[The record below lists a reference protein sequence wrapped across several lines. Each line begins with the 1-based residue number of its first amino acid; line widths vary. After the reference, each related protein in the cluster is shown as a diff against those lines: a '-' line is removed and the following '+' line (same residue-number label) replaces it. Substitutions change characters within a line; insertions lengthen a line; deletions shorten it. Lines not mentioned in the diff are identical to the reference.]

1 MRTRLIAAGLTT
13 ALAAGL
19 LLVGAGAPAQAGDL
33 DVRLSNT
40 VEGMVHVEWDA
51 AKGPGNTYAVQI
63 ATDRLIK
70 THVEQFSVPDG
81 QTWLDVPHA
90 SLVTPASG
98 DYTFVKVQIDRHGNG
113 KNSGTPTAW
122 IKPTPV
128 VPPATGGKV
137 EIATFNTRI
146 WNANDKRG
154 NKKTPTSW
162 SVRRKKIAKVV
173 RDTDPGVLLL
183 QESSGAAK
191 WRIAGKLWQFQ
202 DLAKRLPKKYTLS
215 VNGLYTTPRKAV
227 GSQGSRIIVDTS
239 KFQVLS
245 TGYVKPP
252 AFSPAQVRW
261 IPWVLLRDRVT
272 AEEFYVASAHLQS
285 GADKGSSHR
294 LYDMRQRQTDFL
306 HSQLSQFAA
315 TGRGVYVG
323 GDFNS
328 TSNTKPDNNVHRT
341 LVADGWYDSFATT
354 DVQGDNLPTTNDFVF
369 PVKPGPFRR
378 DYIMSLGA
386 PQGSY
391 SYVNHTYNA
400 ASQFQSDHFMQS
412 AVLPVKPGPY
422 LAAIELG
429 SSKYKPYL
437 R

>member
-1 MRTRLIAAGLTT
+1 MRTRLIAAALTT
-13 ALAAGL
+13 ALRPACSC
-19 LLVGAGAPAQAGDL
+19 VGAGAPAQAGDL
-33 DVRLSNT
+33 NVKLSNT
-40 VEGMVHVEWDA
+40 PEGLVHVEWDA
-51 AKGPGNTYAVQI
+51 AKGPGNTYVVQI

-70 THVEQFSVPDG
+70 THVRVQRPRRPDRF
-81 QTWLDVPHA
+81 DVPHA

-146 WNANDKRG
+146 WNAEDKKG

-173 RDTDPGVLLL
+173 RATDPGVLLL

-191 WRIAGKLWQFQ
+191 RRISGKLWQFQ
-202 DLAKRLPKKYTLS
+202 DLAKRLPKKYKLS

-245 TGYVKPP
+245 TGYIKPP

-261 IPWVLLRDRVT
+261 VPWALLRDRVS

-285 GADKGSSHR
+285 GADKACSTR
-294 LYDMRQRQTDFL
+294 LYGMRQRQTDYING
-306 HSQLSQFAA
+306 QLSSSRPPVVASTSAA
-315 TGRGVYVG
+315 T
-323 GDFNS
+323 S
-328 TSNTKPDNNVHRT
+328 TRPATPSPTTTCTARWSRT
-341 LVADGWYDSFATT
+341 AGTTGSRPRRSPVTSSRPRTTSSSRSSPVRSVATT
-354 DVQGDNLPTTNDFVF
+354 
-369 PVKPGPFRR
+369 
-378 DYIMSLGA
+378 
-386 PQGSY
+386 
-391 SYVNHTYNA
+391 
-400 ASQFQSDHFMQS
+400 
-412 AVLPVKPGPY
+412 
-422 LAAIELG
+422 
-429 SSKYKPYL
+429 
-437 R
+437 